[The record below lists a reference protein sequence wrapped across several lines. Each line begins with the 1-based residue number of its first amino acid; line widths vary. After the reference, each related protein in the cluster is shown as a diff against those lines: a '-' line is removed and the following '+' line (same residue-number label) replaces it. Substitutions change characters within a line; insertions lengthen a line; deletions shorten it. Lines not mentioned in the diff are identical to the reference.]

1 MRLNYEEVQLIVKS
15 YDKFEGNLL
24 SVKSDFYNK
33 TGRNI
38 EYEHIIKVIYKVNS
52 IMKRNV
58 QKKLVI
64 NNAVSDLFS
73 LARNSKVAV

>member
-1 MRLNYEEVQLIVKS
+1 MRLNYEEVQIIVKS

-33 TGRNI
+33 TERNI
-38 EYEHIIKVIYKVNS
+38 EYEHIIKVICKANS

-73 LARNSKVAV
+73 LARNSKVAI

>member
-38 EYEHIIKVIYKVNS
+38 EYEHIIKVICKVNS

-58 QKKLVI
+58 QKKLMI

>member
-38 EYEHIIKVIYKVNS
+38 EYEHIIKVICKANS

-73 LARNSKVAV
+73 LTRNSKVAV